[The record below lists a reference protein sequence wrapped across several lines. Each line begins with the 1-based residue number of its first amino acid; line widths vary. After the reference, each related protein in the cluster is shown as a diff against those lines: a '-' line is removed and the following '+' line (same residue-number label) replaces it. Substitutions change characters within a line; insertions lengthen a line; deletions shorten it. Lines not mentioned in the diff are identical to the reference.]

1 MLSHQVLKLIDMSM
15 LQKKG
20 FSLARFGIGEIT
32 YLTNKASAI
41 LVQQFEHYK
50 SYAGMTCS
58 LDEMRRQLIQAL
70 KSTDIAGLIPASRLD
85 FWGEITQDVLRDLQ
99 FMPPKICCAWV
110 MHDLVNKEMFWEWIR
125 GKKIVLVGR
134 RSEHAKPL
142 FEKRRVQVVDTVKLE
157 GYQELDKVQN
167 YLVQSADW
175 EVALISAG
183 IPATILAPRI
193 AKATGKVAIDFGHAI
208 DILLDGENFN
218 HFQRVQEWND
228 QYTDSDEY
236 GRADNPG

>member
-1 MLSHQVLKLIDMSM
+1 MKYLDYNYENHIMLSHQVLKLIDMSM

-85 FWGEITQDVLRDLQ
+85 FWGKLPRT
-99 FMPPKICCAWV
+99 FCATFSSC
-110 MHDLVNKEMFWEWIR
+110 LLKF
-125 GKKIVLVGR
+125 
-134 RSEHAKPL
+134 A
-142 FEKRRVQVVDTVKLE
+142 
-157 GYQELDKVQN
+157 
-167 YLVQSADW
+167 
-175 EVALISAG
+175 ALG
-183 IPATILAPRI
+183 LCTI
-193 AKATGKVAIDFGHAI
+193 
-208 DILLDGENFN
+208 
-218 HFQRVQEWND
+218 W
-228 QYTDSDEY
+228 
-236 GRADNPG
+236 